1 MFKKEV
7 KMKKSVI
14 LASLFSG
21 LIVTTTA
28 QADDAQK
35 IMGSQ
40 DCASCHSVDQ
50 KLVGPSFKMIADRYR
65 GKKGVVKVLAQKII
79 TGGGGNW
86 TADTGGMAM
95 PPHPGLPLPQA
106 EEVVKW
112 ILSQK

>member
-1 MFKKEV
+1 MNKIV
-7 KMKKSVI
+7 LSG
-14 LASLFSG
+14 ALFAG
-21 LIVTTTA
+21 LLFTQTA
-28 QADDAQK
+28 QAGNVQK

-106 EEVVKW
+106 EEIVKW